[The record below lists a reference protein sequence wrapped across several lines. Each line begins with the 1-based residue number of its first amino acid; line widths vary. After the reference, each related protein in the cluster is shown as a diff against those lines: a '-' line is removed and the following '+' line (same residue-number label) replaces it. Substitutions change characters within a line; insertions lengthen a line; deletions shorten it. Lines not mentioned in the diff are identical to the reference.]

1 MEFDVNIFRSAVT
14 VVSLLLFLGLMVWV
28 LDRRRRGAFAEAA
41 QLPFAP
47 EADLTTKPKA
57 FKAEPK
63 GARHE

>member
-1 MEFDVNIFRSAVT
+1 MEFDVNTLRSATT

-28 LDRRRRGAFAEAA
+28 MDRRRRAGYDEAA

-47 EADLTTKPKA
+47 EADA
-57 FKAEPK
+57 VSAPK